1 MLSKVSLVFVFILI
15 FCSFSLGGY
24 FNPVYAQPTF
34 KDSTLKAELIV
45 EEGLSSPT
53 SMAFLDDNNILV
65 LLDEQRRGTSCFKW
79 YIARRASSEV
89 GR

>member
-15 FCSFSLGGY
+15 FCSFLLGGY
-24 FNPVYAQPTF
+24 FNPAYAQPTF

-45 EEGLSSPT
+45 EEYIG
-53 SMAFLDDNNILV
+53 FRK
-65 LLDEQRRGTSCFKW
+65 EQRRGTSCFKW